1 MKKLKRVAWFCFAGC
16 CCAGLLL
23 VAGERFQSK
32 SMDDIA
38 DGNGGVM
45 CPMVYYGQYNG
56 TYYFA
61 AWPQGQGCQAAF
73 GITDTRMHQVGDCVT
88 CADPIFL
95 TTQPV
100 PLTLDEASLIPQP
113 DPLFSGVLR

>member
-16 CCAGLLL
+16 CCAGLML
-23 VAGERFQSK
+23 VAGERFQSAK
-32 SMDDIA
+32 TDTIA
-38 DGNGGVM
+38 AGSGVM

-61 AWPQGQGCQAAF
+61 AWPQGQGCQAAY
-73 GITDTRMHQVGDCVT
+73 GITDTQMHQVGDCET
-88 CADPIFL
+88 CPDPIV
-95 TTQPV
+95 TDAHPI
-100 PLTLDEASLIPQP
+100 PLTADEASLVPQP